1 MADAANLADRISR
14 LETIEPIK
22 QLKARYC
29 AYCDDNYDPE
39 GIGSLFV
46 ENGIWDGERF
56 GRYVGR
62 EQIKAF
68 FRSIS
73 GEIVFAAHLVLNPIV
88 EIPDGE
94 HATGKWRL
102 IMPATF
108 RRDGKHAAGGV
119 FPADEESLGR
129 RGGKWMR
136 ETLRVHVNFLEPH
149 QGTWAASAV
158 L

>member
-1 MADAANLADRISR
+1 MAQANLAERISR
-14 LETIEPIK
+14 LETIEAIQ

-29 AYCDDNYDPE
+29 AYCDDNYNPE

-46 ENGIWDGERF
+46 EDGIWDGERF

-88 EIPDGE
+88 EVQDADN
-94 HATGKWRL
+94 ATGKWRL

-108 RRDGKHAAGGV
+108 RSAGKNEARWLVSAYDDSFVRVGGT
-119 FPADEESLGR
+119 
-129 RGGKWMR
+129 WMFK
-136 ETLRVHVNFLEPH
+136 TLRVHVNFLEPH
-149 QGTWAASAV
+149 QGTWASSAV

>member
-1 MADAANLADRISR
+1 MAQADLAERISR
-14 LETIEPIK
+14 LETIEAIK

-46 ENGIWDGERF
+46 EDGIWDGERF

-88 EIPDGE
+88 EVQDAE

-108 RRDGKHAAGGV
+108 RSDGKNEARWLVAAYEDSFVRVGGT
-119 FPADEESLGR
+119 
-129 RGGKWMR
+129 WMFK
-136 ETLRVHVNFLEPH
+136 TLRVHVNFLEPH
-149 QGTWAASAV
+149 QGTWASSAV

>member
-1 MADAANLADRISR
+1 MAQGGLEQRLAR
-14 LETIEPIK
+14 LEAIEAIK

-46 ENGIWDGERF
+46 EDGIWDGERF
-56 GRYVGR
+56 GRHVGR
-62 EQIKAF
+62 ERIKAF

-88 EIPDGE
+88 EVQDGD
-94 HATGKWRL
+94 HATGTWRL

-108 RRDGKHAAGGV
+108 RSAGKNEARWLVAGYDDSFVRVKGT
-119 FPADEESLGR
+119 
-129 RGGKWMR
+129 WMFK
-136 ETLRVHVNFLEPH
+136 TLRVHVNFLEPH